1 MITGDATL
9 REVIGD
15 KVELDVADPGI
26 ITLRVRYSSHLKV
39 SDDRGC
45 VAEGSDGWTVV
56 DAYQAGP
63 LEISTTLDPADADTC
78 PS

>member
-1 MITGDATL
+1 L
-9 REVIGD
+9 REVTGD
-15 KVELDVADPGI
+15 KVELYVADPGL

-39 SDDRGC
+39 SDERGC
-45 VAEGSDGWTVV
+45 VTESPDGWTVI

-63 LEISTTLDPADADTC
+63 LEVSTTLDPADADTC